1 MQLLPLGVYL
11 SMTAVNVVD
20 PWGIAWNTEV
30 TVVGMFVVLFLMF
43 AFDLLYPRSHVKLLE
58 RRLAH
63 ADTTNERNSIAL
75 ERVADYL
82 EKREVA
88 DDTVERIMTAIQDN
102 AAGSRPE

>member
-1 MQLLPLGVYL
+1 MQLIPLGVYL

-43 AFDLLYPRSHVKLLE
+43 AFDLLYPRSHVKLLNN
-58 RRLAH
+58 RLSH
-63 ADTTNERNSIAL
+63 ADETNERNSVAL
-75 ERVADYL
+75 ERIADYL

-88 DDTVERIMTAIQDN
+88 DDTVQRIMSAIQEN
-102 AAGSRPE
+102 AAESRSE